1 MVLHNLIDLVA
12 KFKVY
17 FGSAAFYLSF
27 LNFVLILATFKL
39 TYGIKISAF
48 LLVPVGFFLVLIIGF
63 LDYKLILLSQTKHS
77 NKKNDLK
84 IQMDRIEE
92 KLDILLEKKNG

>member
-1 MVLHNLIDLVA
+1 MVFENLIDLIA

-27 LNFVLILATFKL
+27 INFILILATFKI
-39 TYGIKISAF
+39 TYGINLSAYV
-48 LLVPVGFFLVLIIGF
+48 LIPVGFVLILIVGF

-84 IQMDRIEE
+84 IQMDRIES
-92 KLDILLEKKNG
+92 KLDLLLGDVK